1 MDAHTGANFL
11 LQLLLGDQ
19 YPMDG
24 DDLEEAIRI
33 AGKKSPSGAIDEAQR
48 YYILRHGSAVLN
60 GYLGFGKGTRWLAMI
75 RRDEGQMAFEKKV
88 AELRQLCR

>member
-33 AGKKSPSGAIDEAQR
+33 AGEKMPKSAFNEARR
-48 YYILRHGSAVLN
+48 YYTLRHGNSTLN
-60 GYLGFGKGTRWLAMI
+60 GSVGFAKGTRWLAMI